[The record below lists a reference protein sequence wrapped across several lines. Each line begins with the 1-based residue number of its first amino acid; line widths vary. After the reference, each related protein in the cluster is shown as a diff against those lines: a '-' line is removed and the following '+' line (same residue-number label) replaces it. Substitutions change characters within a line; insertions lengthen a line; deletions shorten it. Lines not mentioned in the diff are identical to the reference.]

1 MLKAYILLNQS
12 IILKICTL
20 PNINRFL
27 IYHFIYRHP
36 PPTRLH
42 GNLLRGFII
51 TFHYSKHSLYFAE
64 KKPQTGTAMWVVSD
78 ICLKS
83 RDINKYPN
91 TRLLPGITDH
101 WLRLSYLV
109 TRHEDTK
116 KRYYFL
122 RSSVWSTI
130 ENNNYCFS
138 FSTSLDLQ
146 LESV

>member
-1 MLKAYILLNQS
+1 MFSYQIDFYAKGIHFAKSKYNTENMYVTQY
-12 IILKICTL
+12 KQVF
-20 PNINRFL
+20 NIPL
-27 IYHFIYRHP
+27 YLQTPP

-101 WLRLSYLV
+101 
-109 TRHEDTK
+109 
-116 KRYYFL
+116 
-122 RSSVWSTI
+122 
-130 ENNNYCFS
+130 
-138 FSTSLDLQ
+138 
-146 LESV
+146 